1 MTMNETTTPGALAP
15 GVAVPSR
22 AADSAAHA
30 AAGGHDQADRA
41 ESLSPVPLGRR
52 QQAWARLMREY
63 PHRFDIA
70 LALLILVATVG
81 ALISAHRM
89 GDDPTPPSW
98 VWLASVIACGA
109 LPFRR
114 AYPWPVLVV
123 TAAGYLVVQS
133 FSHDVPPLIFAVV
146 TALVTITL
154 AGQRWAAIVAAVVIT
169 GFALLIGTLRDAEYW
184 SHPRPLAVAAL
195 SALAI
200 ALADAVRNRRA
211 YVAAVEE
218 RARRAEE
225 SREQE
230 ARRRVGDERLRIAR
244 ELHDVLA
251 HHIAVINV
259 QAGVAGHLLERQPAQ
274 AREALDHVRA
284 AARSVLSEM
293 QAVVTVLR
301 EPGESPDAADIPIEP
316 VPGMSQIGAL
326 IDGFRGVGLTVET
339 VVSGRPHALPPA
351 VDLVAYRAVQESLTN
366 VGKHAMNAAV
376 TVQLDYRPDSLTVT
390 VANAGTGQASRAA
403 GHAMG
408 STAGFGLI
416 GMRERVHSVGGQLR
430 AGPTADGGF
439 LVTITL
445 PLDSVR

>member
-1 MTMNETTTPGALAP
+1 MNETTTPGALAP
-15 GVAVPSR
+15 GVVVPSV
-22 AADSAAHA
+22 AADPAEHVG
-30 AAGGHDQADRA
+30 AGGPHPSDSA

-52 QQAWARLMREY
+52 QLAWARLMREY

-89 GDDPTPPSW
+89 GDDPTPPPW
-98 VWLASVIACGA
+98 VWFVSVIACGA
-109 LPFRR
+109 VPFRR

-154 AGQRWAAIVAAVVIT
+154 AGQRWAAIAAAIVIT
-169 GFALLIGTLRDAEYW
+169 GCALLIGTLRDAEYW

-274 AREALDHVRA
+274 AREALDHVRS

-301 EPGESPDAADIPIEP
+301 EPGESPDADVPTEP
-316 VPGMSQIGAL
+316 APGMSQIGEL
-326 IDGFRGVGLTVET
+326 IDGFRGVGLTIDT
-339 VVSGRPHALPPA
+339 VVSGRPYALPAA
-351 VDLVAYRAVQESLTN
+351 VDLVAYRAIQESLTN
-366 VGKHAMNAAV
+366 VGKHAVNAAV
-376 TVQLDYRPDSLTVT
+376 TVHVDYRPDSLTVT
-390 VANAGTGQASRAA
+390 VTNAGTGEASRAA
-403 GHAMG
+403 GQRMG

-430 AGPTADGGF
+430 AGPSADGGF
-439 LVTITL
+439 RVTATL
-445 PLDSVR
+445 PLDSAR

>member
-1 MTMNETTTPGALAP
+1 LA
-15 GVAVPSR
+15 
-22 AADSAAHA
+22 
-30 AAGGHDQADRA
+30 
-41 ESLSPVPLGRR
+41 
-52 QQAWARLMREY
+52 
-63 PHRFDIA
+63 
-70 LALLILVATVG
+70 
-81 ALISAHRM
+81 
-89 GDDPTPPSW
+89 
-98 VWLASVIACGA
+98 
-109 LPFRR
+109 
-114 AYPWPVLVV
+114 V

-154 AGQRWAAIVAAVVIT
+154 AGQRWAAIAAAIVIT
-169 GFALLIGTLRDAEYW
+169 GCALLIGTLRDAEYW

-230 ARRRVGDERLRIAR
+230 ASRRVGDERLRIAR

-301 EPGESPDAADIPIEP
+301 EPGESPDAGPPDEP
-316 VPGMSQIGAL
+316 APGMDRIDEL
-326 IDGFRGVGLTVET
+326 IDGFRGVGLRVDT
-339 VVSGRPHALPPA
+339 VVSGLPRALPVA
-351 VDLVAYRAVQESLTN
+351 VDLAAYRAVQESLTN
-366 VGKHAMNAAV
+366 VGKHAQNAEA
-376 TVQLDYRPDSLTVT
+376 TVRLDYRPDSLAITVT
-390 VANAGTGQASRAA
+390 NAGTDQASRSA
-403 GHAMG
+403 GHRMG
-408 STAGFGLI
+408 STSGFGLT
-416 GMRERVHSVGGQLR
+416 GMRERVLSVGGHLR
-430 AGPTADGGF
+430 AGPTPDGGF
-439 LVTITL
+439 VVVATL
-445 PLDSVR
+445 PLDRAG

>member
-1 MTMNETTTPGALAP
+1 VKNATTPGAPAP
-15 GVAVPSR
+15 GAVASR
-22 AADSAAHA
+22 RSAAA
-30 AAGGHDQADRA
+30 IGGAAGPARSDGQDSVELA
-41 ESLSPVPLGRR
+41 PVPLGRR
-52 QQAWARLMREY
+52 QQAWAALLREH

-70 LALLILVATVG
+70 LALLILLATIG

-89 GDDPTPPSW
+89 GDDPTPPPW
-98 VWLASVIACGA
+98 VWAVCVIACA
-109 LPFRR
+109 AVPFRR
-114 AYPWPVLVV
+114 VYPWPVLVV

-154 AGQRWAAIVAAVVIT
+154 AGQRWAAIAAAVVIT
-169 GFALLIGTLRDAEYW
+169 GCALLIGTLRDAEYW

-301 EPGESPDAADIPIEP
+301 EPGESADADLPAEP
-316 VPGMSQIGAL
+316 TPGMSGVGEL
-326 IDGFRGVGLTVET
+326 IDGFRGVGLTIDT
-339 VVSGRPHALPPA
+339 VISGRPFALPAA

-366 VGKHAMNAAV
+366 VGKHAQGAAA
-376 TVQLDYRPDSLTVT
+376 TVQLDYRADSLALTVT
-390 VANAGTGQASRAA
+390 NTGTGRASRAA
-403 GHAMG
+403 GQRVG

-416 GMRERVHSVGGQLR
+416 GMRERVHSVGGQLQV
-430 AGPTADGGF
+430 GPTPDGGF
-439 LVTITL
+439 VVAATL
-445 PLDSVR
+445 PLEPAR

>member
-1 MTMNETTTPGALAP
+1 MNETTTPGAAAP
-15 GVAVPSR
+15 GVVASPR
-22 AADSAAHA
+22 SAA
-30 AAGGHDQADRA
+30 GPRGSERA
-41 ESLSPVPLGRR
+41 EPVTPSPVPLGRR
-52 QQAWARLMREY
+52 QLAWARLMRDY

-70 LALLILVATVG
+70 LALLILVATIG

-89 GDDPTPPSW
+89 GDDPTPPPW
-98 VWLASVIACGA
+98 VWFVSVIACGA
-109 LPFRR
+109 VPFRR

-154 AGQRWAAIVAAVVIT
+154 AGQRWHAIVAAVVIT
-169 GFALLIGTLRDAEYW
+169 GCALLIGTLRDAEYW

-195 SALAI
+195 CALAI
-200 ALADAVRNRRA
+200 AIADAVRNRRA

-230 ARRRVGDERLRIAR
+230 ASRRVGDERLRIAR

-301 EPGESPDAADIPIEP
+301 EPGDASDVDVPAEP
-316 VPGMSQIGAL
+316 TPGMQRFGDL
-326 IDGFRGVGLTVET
+326 IDDFRGVGLTIDT
-339 VVSGRPHALPPA
+339 VVSGNPVALPSA

-366 VGKHAMNAAV
+366 AGKHAENAAV
-376 TVQLDYRPDSLTVT
+376 TVRLDYLPQSFAVTVT
-390 VANAGTGQASRAA
+390 NAGTGPASRAA
-403 GHAMG
+403 GEWLG
-408 STAGFGLI
+408 STTGFGLI
-416 GMRERVHSVGGQLR
+416 GMRERVHSVGGELR
-430 AGPTADGGF
+430 AGPTPDGGF
-439 LVTITL
+439 EVAASL
-445 PLDSVR
+445 PLDRAR